1 MNINKIIMAILLTGS
16 IIANSSDEK
25 TAKKDIFK
33 CTQAKIIRAIASKR
47 GYEIKECE
55 VQAIKTAANGSVAV
69 SGFDLNSLLP
79 ILTVD
84 HINLM
89 TRCTESTDARK

>member
-1 MNINKIIMAILLTGS
+1 MAILLNVS
-16 IIANSSDEK
+16 IIANCSD
-25 TAKKDIFK
+25 AKPATE
-33 CTQAKIIRAIASKR
+33 CPQAKTIRAIAARS

-55 VQAIKTAANGSVAV
+55 VQAIKNAANGSVAI